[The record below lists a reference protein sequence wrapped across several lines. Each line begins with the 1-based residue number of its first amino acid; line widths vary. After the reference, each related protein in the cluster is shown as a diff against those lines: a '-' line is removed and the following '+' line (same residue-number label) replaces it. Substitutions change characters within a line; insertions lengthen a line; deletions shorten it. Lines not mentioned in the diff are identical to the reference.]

1 MTSAPFGNG
10 FGGYG
15 NSLGNGGAAQRNQY
29 LADSVLS
36 APPARLLT
44 MLYDR
49 LLLDLGR
56 AETAQQ
62 GANWPVAAENLLH
75 GQAIIAELIS
85 SLKTDAWDGADGL
98 LGLYNY
104 SFTARVNANSQRDP
118 ALTREAIELLEPLRQ
133 AWHEAAAAIPAVQPM
148 AVQPMAQAASPAA
161 RPFAGAGTWATP
173 AGSSGGSLG
182 FG

>member
-1 MTSAPFGNG
+1 MTTTYGSG
-10 FGGYG
+10 FGSAG
-15 NSLGNGGAAQRNQY
+15 QRNQY

-56 AETAQQ
+56 AEAAQES
-62 GANWPVAAENLLH
+62 ANWPVASENLLH

-85 SLKTDAWDGADGL
+85 SLKTDTWDGADGL

-104 SFTARVNANSQRDP
+104 AFTALVNANIQRDP
-118 ALTREAIELLEPLRQ
+118 ALTHEAIELLEPLRQ
-133 AWHEAAAAIPAVQPM
+133 AWHEAAAAVPAPS
-148 AVQPMAQAASPAA
+148 ASPASGA
-161 RPFAGAGTWATP
+161 YGASTAFPAAPTGFSAAGAWNTQPGT
-173 AGSSGGSLG
+173 GGGSLG

>member
-1 MTSAPFGNG
+1 MTFNGYGAGG
-10 FGGYG
+10 FG
-15 NSLGNGGAAQRNQY
+15 SAAQRNQY
-29 LADSVLS
+29 LEDSVLS

-62 GANWPVAAENLLH
+62 ASNWPVASENLLH
-75 GQAIIAELIS
+75 AQAIIAELVS
-85 SLKTDAWDGADGL
+85 SLKTDDWDGADGL

-104 SFTARVNANSQRDP
+104 AFTALVNANIQRDP
-118 ALTREAIELLEPLRQ
+118 VLTREAIDLLEPLRQ
-133 AWHEAAAAIPAVQPM
+133 AWHEAAASVPA
-148 AVQPMAQAASPAA
+148 PAA
-161 RPFAGAGTWATP
+161 AAPPFAAKAAPAFAGAWNTQP
-173 AGSSGGSLG
+173 GSGGGSLG

>member
-1 MTSAPFGNG
+1 MTTTSFG
-10 FGGYG
+10 
-15 NSLGNGGAAQRNQY
+15 SAAQRNQY

-75 GQAIIAELIS
+75 AQAIIAELTS
-85 SLKTDAWDGADGL
+85 SLKVDAWDGADGL
-98 LGLYNY
+98 LGIYNY
-104 SFTARVNANSQRDP
+104 AFTALVNANIQRDQ
-118 ALTREAIELLEPLRQ
+118 ALTREAIDLLEPLRQ
-133 AWHEAAAAIPAVQPM
+133 AWHEAAASVPAPPAVPS
-148 AVQPMAQAASPAA
+148 AAAAPA
-161 RPFAGAGTWATP
+161 FAGTGAWNAQPGT
-173 AGSSGGSLG
+173 GGGSLG

>member
-1 MTSAPFGNG
+1 MTSTSFGS
-10 FGGYG
+10 GYG
-15 NSLGNGGAAQRNQY
+15 NAGQRNQY

-56 AETAQQ
+56 AEVAQQ
-62 GANWPVAAENLLH
+62 GANWAVANENLLH
-75 GQAIIAELIS
+75 AQAIVTELSS
-85 SLKTDAWDGADGL
+85 SLKVDAWDGADGL
-98 LGLYNY
+98 LGVYNY
-104 SFTARVNANSQRDP
+104 VSTALINANIQRNA

-133 AWHEAAAAIPAVQPM
+133 AWHDAAAAVPGPAP
-148 AVQPMAQAASPAA
+148 AGAPAFAAAGPSG
-161 RPFAGAGTWATP
+161 FAGAGAWNVQS
-173 AGSSGGSLG
+173 GSGTGSLG

>member
-1 MTSAPFGNG
+1 MTSNPFGNG
-10 FGGYG
+10 IGGYG
-15 NSLGNGGAAQRNQY
+15 SGSAAQRNQY

-62 GANWPVAAENLLH
+62 AANWPVASENLLH

-104 SFTARVNANSQRDP
+104 AFTALVNANIQRDA

-133 AWHEAAAAIPAVQPM
+133 AWHDAAAAIPAARP
-148 AVQPMAQAASPAA
+148 APAA
-161 RPFAGAGTWATP
+161 AAGAPSSSAFAGAGAWNTQPGA
-173 AGSSGGSLG
+173 AGGSLG

>member
-1 MTSAPFGNG
+1 MMNGAPG
-10 FGGYG
+10 
-15 NSLGNGGAAQRNQY
+15 LEALRNQY
-29 LADSVLS
+29 NRDAILS

-62 GANWPVAAENLLH
+62 AANWPVASENLLH

-104 SFTARVNANSQRDP
+104 AFTALVNANIQRDA

-133 AWHEAAAAIPAVQPM
+133 AWHEAAAAIPVVQP
-148 AVQPMAQAASPAA
+148 ATAQAAAAPASSVFA
-161 RPFAGAGTWATP
+161 AAGAWNRQPG
-173 AGSSGGSLG
+173 AGGGSLG

>member
-1 MTSAPFGNG
+1 MTSTPFGH
-10 FGGYG
+10 GGYG
-15 NSLGNGGAAQRNQY
+15 NSYGGGYGSAAQRNQY

-62 GANWPVAAENLLH
+62 SANWPVASENLLH

-104 SFTARVNANSQRDP
+104 AFTALVNANIQRDP

-133 AWHEAAAAIPAVQPM
+133 AWHEAAAAVPAAQP
-148 AVQPMAQAASPAA
+148 AAAAPATGRPFAAAGAWASPA
-161 RPFAGAGTWATP
+161 
-173 AGSSGGSLG
+173 GSTGGSLG

>member
-1 MTSAPFGNG
+1 MTTTSHGNG
-10 FGGYG
+10 YGMGGF
-15 NSLGNGGAAQRNQY
+15 GAAQRNQY
-29 LADSVLS
+29 LEDSVLS

-62 GANWPVAAENLLH
+62 AAQWPVASENLLH
-75 GQAIIAELIS
+75 AQAIIAELIS
-85 SLKTDAWDGADGL
+85 SLKTDTWDGADGL

-104 SFTARVNANSQRDP
+104 AFTALVNANIQRDP

-133 AWHEAAAAIPAVQPM
+133 AWHEAAAAVPA
-148 AVQPMAQAASPAA
+148 PAA
-161 RPFAGAGTWATP
+161 AGAGSAATP
-173 AGSSGGSLG
+173 AGAAFAVAAPAAFSAAGAWNTQPGTGGGSLG

>member
-1 MTSAPFGNG
+1 MTSTS

-15 NSLGNGGAAQRNQY
+15 NASTSQRNQY

-56 AETAQQ
+56 AEAAQQ
-62 GANWPVAAENLLH
+62 AANWPVASENLLH

-85 SLKTDAWDGADGL
+85 SLKTDSWDGADGL

-104 SFTARVNANSQRDP
+104 AFTALVNANIQRDP

-133 AWHEAAAAIPAVQPM
+133 AWHEAAAAIPAAQP
-148 AVQPMAQAASPAA
+148 AQTAPASSFAAAGSWAASS
-161 RPFAGAGTWATP
+161 
-173 AGSSGGSLG
+173 GSGSGSLG

>member
-1 MTSAPFGNG
+1 MTSTPFGNG
-10 FGGYG
+10 FGYG
-15 NSLGNGGAAQRNQY
+15 GGSGNTAQRNQY

-62 GANWPVAAENLLH
+62 AANWPVASENLLH

-104 SFTARVNANSQRDP
+104 AFTALVNANIQRDA
-118 ALTREAIELLEPLRQ
+118 ALTREAIDLLEPLRQ
-133 AWHEAAAAIPAVQPM
+133 AWHEAAATIPVAQP
-148 AVQPMAQAASPAA
+148 AQAAAAPASA
-161 RPFAGAGTWATP
+161 SSTFAAAGTWNTQPGA
-173 AGSSGGSLG
+173 SGGSLG

>member
-1 MTSAPFGNG
+1 MTTTYGSG
-10 FGGYG
+10 FG
-15 NSLGNGGAAQRNQY
+15 SAAQRNQY

-62 GANWPVAAENLLH
+62 TADWTTASENLLH
-75 GQAIIAELIS
+75 AQAIVAELSS
-85 SLKTDAWDGADGL
+85 SLKVEAWDGANGL
-98 LGLYNY
+98 LGVYTY
-104 SFTARVNANSQRDP
+104 VSTALINANIQRDP
-118 ALTREAIELLEPLRQ
+118 ELTREAIELLEPLRQ
-133 AWHEAAAAIPAVQPM
+133 TWHEAAAAVPVSATP
-148 AVQPMAQAASPAA
+148 AASPAA
-161 RPFAGAGTWATP
+161 AP
-173 AGSSGGSLG
+173 AGSPAAGAWNTQSGRGRGSLG

>member
-1 MTSAPFGNG
+1 MTTTPFGYGSG
-10 FGGYG
+10 F
-15 NSLGNGGAAQRNQY
+15 GGAAQRNQY

-56 AETAQQ
+56 AESAQQ
-62 GANWPVAAENLLH
+62 SANWPVASENLLH
-75 GQAIIAELIS
+75 AQAILAELMS

-104 SFTARVNANSQRDP
+104 SFTALVNANIQRDP
-118 ALTREAIELLEPLRQ
+118 ALTREAIELLDPLRE
-133 AWHEAAAAIPAVQPM
+133 AWHEAAAAVPGPAPV
-148 AVQPMAQAASPAA
+148 PAA
-161 RPFAGAGTWATP
+161 APAAPTSGPNGGSTP
-173 AGSSGGSLG
+173 AGAWSTQALTGGGSLG

>member
-1 MTSAPFGNG
+1 MTTTSFA
-10 FGGYG
+10 GYG
-15 NSLGNGGAAQRNQY
+15 NTAQRNQY

-56 AETAQQ
+56 AEAAQQ
-62 GANWPVAAENLLH
+62 SANWPVATENLLH
-75 GQAIIAELIS
+75 AQAIVTELSS

-98 LGLYNY
+98 LGVYNY
-104 SFTARVNANSQRDP
+104 VSTALINANIQRDA

-133 AWHEAAAAIPAVQPM
+133 AWHDAAAAVPPAP
-148 AVQPMAQAASPAA
+148 
-161 RPFAGAGTWATP
+161 AGAPAFATTGTSGFA
-173 AGSSGGSLG
+173 SSGAWNAQSGSGSGSLG